1 MFTADRNG
9 NGNVT
14 FEPPLVASVADGE
27 GLVITS
33 VPFTVRLNNDIQE
46 YNYATSGFV
55 GYEID
60 MIEVI

>member
-1 MFTADRNG
+1 
-9 NGNVT
+9 VT
-14 FEPPLVASVADGE
+14 FEPPLIATVANGE
-27 GLVITS
+27 GVTYTS
-33 VPFTVRLNNDIQE
+33 VPFTVRLSNDVQE